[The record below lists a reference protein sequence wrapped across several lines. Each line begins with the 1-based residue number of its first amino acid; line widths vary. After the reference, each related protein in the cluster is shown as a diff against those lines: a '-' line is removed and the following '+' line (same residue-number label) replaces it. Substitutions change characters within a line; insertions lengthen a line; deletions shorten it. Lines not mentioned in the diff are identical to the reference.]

1 MVIGDRLLVIGLSIL
16 NSSLVTR
23 HLLLAT
29 RHSIMELFLQLTLT
43 GLTNGA
49 ILALAALGFVLIYK
63 SSDVIN
69 FAQGEFLLVGAY
81 LTYAMV
87 AEVGVFWPLGVL
99 ITLALAVVLGI
110 IVERFVLRP
119 MIGEPI
125 ISVIMV
131 TIGLSSVMKAIVSAI
146 WGNSGR
152 PFPPFIPS
160 DPVNILGATIGA
172 DRLWAIVVAVIM
184 LGFFSYFF
192 RRSKE
197 GIAMRAVADDQQAAL
212 SMGISVKRI
221 FAWAW
226 SIAAVTAA
234 IAGGLVANIVGVSSE
249 LASFGL
255 RVFPVVILGG
265 LDSIPGAII
274 GGVIIGLLETY
285 TGGYIG
291 QGLNQVL
298 PFIVLI
304 IILMVRPYGLFGQEI
319 IERV

>member
-1 MVIGDRLLVIGLSIL
+1 MD
-16 NSSLVTR
+16 
-23 HLLLAT
+23 
-29 RHSIMELFLQLTLT
+29 LFIQLTLT
-43 GLTNGA
+43 GLTIIAA
-49 ILALAALGFVLIYK
+49 IV
-63 SSDVIN
+63 
-69 FAQGEFLLVGAY
+69 
-81 LTYAMV
+81 
-87 AEVGVFWPLGVL
+87 LGVL
-99 ITLALAVVLGI
+99 
-110 IVERFVLRP
+110 VERLVLRP

-131 TIGLSSVMKAIVSAI
+131 TIGLSSLLKAIVFTI
-146 WGNSGR
+146 WGNL
-152 PFPPFIPS
+152 PKAFPPFIPS
-160 DPVNILGATIGA
+160 EPVNILGATVGE
-172 DRLWAIVVAVIM
+172 DRLWAIAIAILL
-184 LGFFSYFF
+184 LGLFNFFF

-212 SMGISVKRI
+212 SMGISVKKI

-226 SIAAVTAA
+226 SIAAATAA
-234 IAGGLVANIVGVSSE
+234 IGGALLANIVGVSGDV
-249 LASFGL
+249 AHFGL

-274 GGVIIGLLETY
+274 GGIIIGLLEQY

>member
-1 MVIGDRLLVIGLSIL
+1 
-16 NSSLVTR
+16 
-23 HLLLAT
+23 
-29 RHSIMELFLQLTLT
+29 MELFVQLTLT
-43 GLTNGA
+43 GLTNGV
-49 ILALAALGFVLIYK
+49 ILALAAVGFVLIYK

-69 FAQGEFLLVGAY
+69 FAQGEFLLLGAY
-81 LTYAMV
+81 MTFSMIAQFGLHWTLGMALTLLAAV
-87 AEVGVFWPLGVL
+87 ALGV
-99 ITLALAVVLGI
+99 
-110 IVERFVLRP
+110 IVERLVLRP

-125 ISVIMV
+125 ISIIMV
-131 TIGLSSVMKAIVSAI
+131 TIGLSSLLRAIVSAI
-146 WGNSGR
+146 WGNLPR
-152 PFPPFIPS
+152 AFPPFIPS
-160 DPVNILGATIGA
+160 QPVKVLSATIGA
-172 DRLWAIVVAVIM
+172 DRLWAIAIAVFL
-184 LGFFSYFF
+184 LGLFTLFF

-197 GIAMRAVADDQQAAL
+197 GIAMRAVADDQPAAL

-226 SIAAVTAA
+226 SIAAVSAA
-234 IAGGLVANIVGVSSE
+234 IGGALVANIVGVGPE
-249 LASFGL
+249 LSNFGL

-265 LDSIPGAII
+265 LDSIPGAVL

-304 IILMVRPYGLFGQEI
+304 VILMVRPYGLFGQEI

>member
-1 MVIGDRLLVIGLSIL
+1 MDQFI
-16 NSSLVTR
+16 
-23 HLLLAT
+23 
-29 RHSIMELFLQLTLT
+29 QLTLT

-69 FAQGEFLLVGAY
+69 FSQGEFLLVGAY
-81 LTYAMV
+81 ITYAMI
-87 AEVGVFWPLGVL
+87 AEFGLAWPLGMLV
-99 ITLALAVVLGI
+99 TLVLAVALGVAI
-110 IVERFVLRP
+110 ERLVLRP
-119 MIGEPI
+119 LIGEPI

-131 TIGLSSVMKAIVSAI
+131 TIGLSSLLRAIVSTI
-146 WGNSGR
+146 WGNLPR
-152 PFPPFIPS
+152 AFPPFIPS
-160 DPVNILGATIGA
+160 QPVTILTATVGA
-172 DRLWAIVVAVIM
+172 DRLWAIVIAI
-184 LGFFSYFF
+184 LLLALFTFFF
-192 RRSKE
+192 RRSRQ

-212 SMGISVKRI
+212 SMGISVKKI

-226 SIAAVTAA
+226 SIAAFSAA
-234 IAGGLVANIVGVSSE
+234 IGGALVANVVGVSGVVSG
-249 LASFGL
+249 FGL

-291 QGLNQVL
+291 QGLNSVI

-304 IILMVRPYGLFGQEI
+304 LILMVRPYGLFGQEI

>member
-1 MVIGDRLLVIGLSIL
+1 
-16 NSSLVTR
+16 
-23 HLLLAT
+23 
-29 RHSIMELFLQLTLT
+29 MELFIQLTLT

-49 ILALAALGFVLIYK
+49 VLSLAALGFVLIYK

-87 AEVGVFWPLGVL
+87 AQFGIAWPIGVL
-99 ITLALAVVLGI
+99 LTMVLAIILGI
-110 IVERFVLRP
+110 LVERFVLRP

-131 TIGLSSVMKAIVSAI
+131 TIGLSSVMKAIVNAI
-146 WGNSGR
+146 WGTYGR

-160 DPVNILGATIGA
+160 RPVQIFGATIGM
-172 DRLWAIVVAVIM
+172 DRLWAILISLVL
-184 LGFFSYFF
+184 LGIFTVFF

-197 GIAMRAVADDQQAAL
+197 GVAMRAVADDQQASL

-234 IAGGLVANIVGVSSE
+234 IAGGIVANIVGVSGE

-274 GGVIIGLLETY
+274 GGMIIGLLETY

-304 IILMVRPYGLFGQEI
+304 MILMVRPYGLFGQEI

>member
-1 MVIGDRLLVIGLSIL
+1 MQ
-16 NSSLVTR
+16 
-23 HLLLAT
+23 
-29 RHSIMELFLQLTLT
+29 LFIQLTLT

-81 LTYAMV
+81 VSFAMI
-87 AEVGVFWPLGVL
+87 AQFGLAWPLGMVL
-99 ITLALAVVLGI
+99 TLLVAVAIGVA
-110 IVERFVLRP
+110 VERLVLRP
-119 MIGEPI
+119 LIGEPI

-131 TIGLSSVMKAIVSAI
+131 TIGLSSLLRAIVSTI
-146 WGNSGR
+146 WGTLPR
-152 PFPPFIPS
+152 AFPEFIPS
-160 DPVNILGATIGA
+160 QPVRILNATVGA
-172 DRLWAIVVAVIM
+172 DRLWAIIIAVIM
-184 LGFFSYFF
+184 LALFTFFF
-192 RRSKE
+192 RRSRE

-212 SMGISVKRI
+212 SMGISVKKI

-226 SIAAVTAA
+226 SIAAASAA
-234 IAGGLVANIVGVSSE
+234 VGGALIANIVGVSGE
-249 LASFGL
+249 LSGFGL

-274 GGVIIGLLETY
+274 GGVIIGLLEAY
-285 TGGYIG
+285 TGGYVG
-291 QGLNQVL
+291 QGLNTVI
-298 PFIVLI
+298 PFIILI

>member
-1 MVIGDRLLVIGLSIL
+1 M
-16 NSSLVTR
+16 
-23 HLLLAT
+23 A
-29 RHSIMELFLQLTLT
+29 LFIQLTLT

-69 FAQGEFLLVGAY
+69 FAQGEFLLIGAY
-81 LTYAMV
+81 VIFGLV
-87 AEVGVFWPLGVL
+87 AQVGIFWPVSLILTVLIAVALGV
-99 ITLALAVVLGI
+99 V
-110 IVERFVLRP
+110 VERLVLRP

-131 TIGLSSVMKAIVSAI
+131 TIGLSSLLKAIVSAI
-146 WGNSGR
+146 WGTI
-152 PFPPFIPS
+152 PQAFPAFIPS
-160 DPVNILGATIGA
+160 APVKILGATVGE
-172 DRLWAIVVAVIM
+172 DRLWALVIAVLM
-184 LGFFSYFF
+184 LGLFNIFFT
-192 RRSKE
+192 RSRE

-212 SMGISVKRI
+212 SMGISVKKI

-226 SIAAVTAA
+226 SIAAATAA
-234 IAGGLVANIVGVSSE
+234 LGGLLVANIVGVSGE
-249 LASFGL
+249 LAGFGL

-274 GGVIIGLLETY
+274 GGIIIGLLEAY

-298 PFIVLI
+298 PFVVLI
-304 IILMVRPYGLFGQEI
+304 VILMVRPYGLFGQEI

>member
-1 MVIGDRLLVIGLSIL
+1 
-16 NSSLVTR
+16 
-23 HLLLAT
+23 
-29 RHSIMELFLQLTLT
+29 MELFIQLTLT

-81 LTYAMV
+81 VTYGMIAQF
-87 AEVGVFWPLGVL
+87 GLIWPLGMVL
-99 ITLALAVVLGI
+99 TLLAAVVLGVV
-110 IVERFVLRP
+110 VERLVLRP

-131 TIGLSSVMKAIVSAI
+131 TIGLSSLLRALVNTV
-146 WGNSGR
+146 WGTVPR
-152 PFPPFIPS
+152 AFPPFIPS
-160 DPVNILGATIGA
+160 KPVQILGATIGA
-172 DRLWAIVVAVIM
+172 DRLWAIVIAIVL
-184 LGFFSYFF
+184 LGLFTLFF
-192 RRSKE
+192 RRSRE

-212 SMGISVKRI
+212 SMGISVKKI

-226 SIAAVTAA
+226 SIAAATAA
-234 IAGGLVANIVGVSSE
+234 IAGALVANIVGVSGE
-249 LASFGL
+249 LSRFGL
-255 RVFPVVILGG
+255 HVFPVVILGG
-265 LDSIPGAII
+265 LDSIPGAIL
-274 GGVIIGLLETY
+274 GGLIIGLLQTY

-291 QGLNQVL
+291 QGLNQVI

-304 IILMVRPYGLFGQEI
+304 LILMVRPYGLFGQEI